1 MEFPFWYFFFN
12 NEEINMDS
20 KKVIVKMIV
29 SKSSN
34 RKSRNGN
41 SERFKLGKRDLS
53 SVLNWTLISKYRY
66 ILDQS

>member
-1 MEFPFWYFFFN
+1 
-12 NEEINMDS
+12 MDS

-53 SVLNWTLISKYRY
+53 SVLN
-66 ILDQS
+66 